1 MPPWPL
7 PRALAFSS
15 AGLQGA
21 VIAGPAIGGL
31 LYTAGPAT
39 TYGSCAVLFAAA
51 GALCL
56 ALRYA
61 HQPPRA
67 EPTTWTSLLAGVH
80 FVWNHKVVLGA
91 ISRHERCRTAH
102 RVQGSA
108 GDREREGRAR
118 RAADDVVRR
127 PRRRGAGRPTRDAT
141 SAQRC
146 SGRFNLSRFHLPAMD
161 VLYDRLQALPD
172 GPERLQVFD
181 QAKRLAVAY
190 MPEKTLVHRVSSQLM
205 QPWLV
210 GYRAPLFGNKWFHL
224 VDLDMV
230 ALRAQCRG
238 GRASSC
244 RGGSSIADV

>member
-1 MPPWPL
+1 MNEGGALWAQRAFMQLWFARLAGVAAGQMLMVAVAWQMYDLTGSAWDLGLVGLLQFAPALALTLPAGHLADRRHRGRIVATCLLVQMAAALLLCVGSAGGMTSRDLLLAVSVVLGGVRAFQMPAQQALTPLLVPPWLL

-91 ISRHERCRTAH
+91 ISRHERGRTAH

-108 GDREREGRAR
+108 
-118 RAADDVVRR
+118 
-127 PRRRGAGRPTRDAT
+127 
-141 SAQRC
+141 
-146 SGRFNLSRFHLPAMD
+146 SG
-161 VLYDRLQALPD
+161 
-172 GPERLQVFD
+172 
-181 QAKRLAVAY
+181 
-190 MPEKTLVHRVSSQLM
+190 
-205 QPWLV
+205 
-210 GYRAPLFGNKWFHL
+210 
-224 VDLDMV
+224 
-230 ALRAQCRG
+230 
-238 GRASSC
+238 
-244 RGGSSIADV
+244 